1 MNRTICE
8 NIMWVAMKKSIFRF
22 VAGECPDMDFKAF
35 QTRFRK
41 RYWDMC
47 AEVDD
52 IGTMHKNPLRVSL
65 TGGIVWLA
73 AYEACDGKMDE
84 AMFSRMVVHTMHAPL
99 FQKAF
104 ALQKPF
110 DRKTQ
115 RKKAALAKAANEL
128 SDSEFNWQTEYRLGR
143 AETEY
148 FCTYYRCGL
157 CALGRKYGHQ
167 KLIPYMCQMDYIS
180 IDRMGGTL
188 YRTQTL
194 ATGGSCC
201 DFHVVKQGTE
211 GEKEN

>member
-1 MNRTICE
+1 
-8 NIMWVAMKKSIFRF
+8 MKKSIFRF

-52 IGTMHKNPLRVSL
+52 IGPMHKNPLRVSL

-115 RKKAALAKAANEL
+115 RKK
-128 SDSEFNWQTEYRLGR
+128 
-143 AETEY
+143 
-148 FCTYYRCGL
+148 
-157 CALGRKYGHQ
+157 
-167 KLIPYMCQMDYIS
+167 
-180 IDRMGGTL
+180 GGFG
-188 YRTQTL
+188 QS
-194 ATGGSCC
+194 G
-201 DFHVVKQGTE
+201 K
-211 GEKEN
+211 